1 MPISAQQ
8 FMSKKQSNYFKNW
21 EIYVSQCGSH
31 SRLNITELSNLFQQ
45 TAALHSASWGMSYFD
60 MQKNHQAWVLSSM
73 RIELEKLPGW
83 HETVQIETWIESLK
97 GMRSIRDFELQFQ
110 GKTVARASSLWVVL
124 NTEKRR
130 PEPLAIAYDDL
141 EQFPERKAT
150 KIPAGRID
158 LTKPAQKID
167 TKTIFFSDLDIVG
180 HVNNVKY
187 MEWCLDTLPKE
198 WLEENKL
205 QNIDLNYIKEVHYQ
219 DEVAICKYQENDY
232 IYFYVKRNNIIC
244 FAMRIELKR

>member
-1 MPISAQQ
+1 LPISAQQ